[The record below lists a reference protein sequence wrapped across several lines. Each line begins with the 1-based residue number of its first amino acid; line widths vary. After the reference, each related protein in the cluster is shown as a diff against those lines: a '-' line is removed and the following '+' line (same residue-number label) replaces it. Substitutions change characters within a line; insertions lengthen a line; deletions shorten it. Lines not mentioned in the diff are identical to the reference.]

1 MVINLK
7 TLYISDLDGTLLNS
21 QAELS
26 LYTVNVLNKLIE
38 QGENISI
45 ATARTSATAL
55 KMLESVNINTPIVL
69 MNGAC
74 IYDIQNKCYIKTE
87 IINEN
92 SVLRILDILS
102 EQNQPGFLYTMQ
114 DEKLL
119 TYYENLNSSHMKA
132 FHDERVLK
140 FGKTFVQV
148 NSFQECINLTVLY
161 FSACDKLEKLQPVYD
176 RLIYDNEIHVEF
188 YRDVYMEDYWYL
200 EVCSA
205 NASKY
210 NAVKFLREHCRF
222 DNVISFGDNLNDLPM
237 FNASDQSYAVSNAK
251 NEVKAKA
258 TAVIGSN
265 NGDGV
270 ARYLENILKSW
281 F

>member
-102 EQNQPGFLYTMQ
+102 EQNQAGFLYTMQ

-119 TYYENLNSSHMKA
+119 TYYENLNSSHMKT

-140 FGKTFVQV
+140 FGKKFVQV
-148 NSFQECINLTVLY
+148 NSFHECINFPVIY
-161 FSACDKLEKLQPVYD
+161 FSSCDRLEKLQPVYD
-176 RLIYDNEIHVEF
+176 KLICDNDIHVEF
-188 YRDVYMEDYWYL
+188 YRDIYIEDYWYL
-200 EVCSA
+200 EICSV

-210 NAVKFLREHCRF
+210 NAVKFLREHCHF
-222 DNVISFGDNLNDLPM
+222 HNIISFGDNLNDLPM
-237 FNASDQSYAVSNAK
+237 FKASDQSYAVSNAK
-251 NEVKAKA
+251 DEVKAKA

-265 NGDGV
+265 NDNSV
-270 ARYLENILKSW
+270 AKYLENILNIY
-281 F
+281 